1 MRQILGLKPTR
12 NLLEG
17 RLVLRAI
24 GSVGQ
29 DVSAPQGPR
38 VVSTRSQKRPVG
50 ALFSFGGDPVS
61 GGYQSSGR
69 RRDPRHGIWDTG
81 LEGLFM
87 EHLKSTLLIICQ
99 RGGVVHIAGV
109 KPQAMSA

>member
-38 VVSTRSQKRPVG
+38 VVSTRSQKRPRWG
-50 ALFSFGGDPVS
+50 AFFLEAILFQEGISPQGAGGTRGMGFGIRASKVS
-61 GGYQSSGR
+61 S
-69 RRDPRHGIWDTG
+69 WNT
-81 LEGLFM
+81 
-87 EHLKSTLLIICQ
+87 
-99 RGGVVHIAGV
+99 
-109 KPQAMSA
+109 

>member
-1 MRQILGLKPTR
+1 VRHRAQGLYRLGVK
-12 NLLEG
+12 
-17 RLVLRAI
+17 
-24 GSVGQ
+24 
-29 DVSAPQGPR
+29 SA
-38 VVSTRSQKRPVG
+38 PVG